1 MNHFT
6 AINHFT
12 AKNLLC
18 YILLAL
24 LVGCGNGDYYSG
36 YIEGEY
42 IYIASSQSGH
52 LAELSVSRG
61 EWLKPGTPL
70 FQLDIAND
78 TYQAN
83 EALQNL
89 KAAESQLENIKKGKR
104 EVEITALKATLEQAK
119 ILEQIA
125 ETRFNRNS
133 KLAKTGAVS
142 QDQFDES
149 QSVYQRSKSDVIE
162 REAELAL
169 GLLGGRLDEIA
180 AAEANVKAKKEELDL
195 ANWRLAQKKLS
206 SEVEAYVQDTLF
218 RVGEWIPA
226 GKPVVSLLPPENI
239 KARFFVPE
247 KALATLQVGQTINIG
262 CDSCDN
268 PISAKINYIS
278 SEAEFTPPVIFSRE
292 SREKLV
298 YMVEARIDAEHAK
311 LLHPGQPIDIHIK
324 KP

>member
-1 MNHFT
+1 MT
-6 AINHFT
+6 HFT
-12 AKNLLC
+12 AKNFVLLLFLV
-18 YILLAL
+18 LLH
-24 LVGCGNGDYYSG
+24 GCGKDDYYSG

-42 IYIASSQSGH
+42 IYIASSQNGH

-61 EWLKPGTPL
+61 DWVKSGSPL
-70 FQLDIAND
+70 FQLDIDSEN
-78 TYQAN
+78 YQAN

-104 EVEITALKATLEQAK
+104 EVEITALRATLEQAK

-162 REAELAL
+162 REAELEL
-169 GLLGGRLDEIA
+169 GLLGGRSDEIA

-195 ANWRLAQKKLS
+195 ANWKLAEKKLS
-206 SEVEAYVQDTLF
+206 SQVEAYVQDTLF
-218 RVGEWIPA
+218 RVSEWVPA
-226 GKPVVSLLPPENI
+226 GRPVIALLPPENI

-247 KALATLQVGQTINIG
+247 KALARMQVGQAVNIA

-268 PISAKINYIS
+268 PIPAKINYIS

-298 YMVEARIDAEHAK
+298 YMIEARIGLEYAK